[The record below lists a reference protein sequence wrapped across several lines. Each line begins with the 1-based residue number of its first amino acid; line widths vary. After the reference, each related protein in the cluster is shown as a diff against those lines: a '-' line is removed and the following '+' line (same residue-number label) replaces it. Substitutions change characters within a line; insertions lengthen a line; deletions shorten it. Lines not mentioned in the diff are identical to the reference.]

1 MGDPLYR
8 PERPTDPAFE
18 TPARTTS
25 DCAWVRS
32 LHTLGPAGTNCERAA
47 LLWRTNRCPNAW
59 VELHPTLEAAAD
71 AVLGRNDAVLVGV
84 AAYPQLHTLIY
95 SRIERLQILEAF
107 IMDTDEMVLASSSG
121 ALPKVCAT
129 HPAPEHLLPPSI
141 ERRYVASNVL
151 AAQDCVSGQADGC
164 VTTLCA
170 ARVHGLSVLHNYGC
184 IPMAFTIHGPR
195 SVRPF
200 ASFAAAASD
209 VATAPAAIH
218 PL

>member
-8 PERPTDPAFE
+8 PERPTDVDFE
-18 TPARTTS
+18 TPAHAAS
-25 DCAWVRS
+25 DWAWVRS

-47 LLWRTNRCPNAW
+47 FRWRANRCPGAW

-71 AVLGRNDAVLVGV
+71 AVLGRTDAVLVGV

-95 SRIERLQILEAF
+95 SRIERLQILDAF

-121 ALPKVCAT
+121 DLPRVCAT

-195 SVRPF
+195 SVRSF
-200 ASFAAAASD
+200 ASLAAAASD
-209 VATAPAAIH
+209 AAAAPAPIH